1 MAPSNPIAR
10 YYEAQTAATAE
21 IVQAALNGMQR
32 LQQITLQAMQAGS
45 GGYGAAPAAEQS
57 ARYQRE
63 LMQAI
68 TEMNND
74 IVRASYSMMERM
86 RDALSTAL
94 PGSIAM
100 APGFPASNDSMANP
114 MTMYDTAMRQWQT
127 TVQQMMEAPP
137 VAAAMS
143 RTTDAYPTGSEGV
156 DPPSAARRTAARKS
170 TGRSSNKRKST
181 ARER

>member
-1 MAPSNPIAR
+1 MAASNPIAR
-10 YYEAQTAATAE
+10 YYEAQTMATAE
-21 IVQAALNGMQR
+21 IVQAALSGMQR
-32 LQQITLQAMQAGS
+32 LQQITLQAMQAGT
-45 GGYGAAPAAEQS
+45 GGHAAPAEQGAS
-57 ARYQRE
+57 YQRE

-114 MTMYDTAMRQWQT
+114 MAMYDTAMRQWQT
-127 TVQQMMEAPP
+127 TVQQMMEAPS
-137 VAAAMS
+137 VARAASGAMEEYQADS
-143 RTTDAYPTGSEGV
+143 AG
-156 DPPSAARRTAARKS
+156 AARTSTARKSSARKS
-170 TGRSSNKRKST
+170 TGSSSNKRKST
-181 ARER
+181 ARKR